1 MMWMPLMYLIFFA
14 LQNSLPFKDTKTIVM
29 RTAALALFLVAFTF
43 AASAQKFTLLPQAG
57 FENSRSIIQFNDQNS
72 LAPLGVRISPQ
83 ASLRLNYTSKTGQG
97 FYVGLASSRS
107 TVLVSFTNPETAI
120 SSFTSMAGS
129 IKPRLEAGYQF
140 TSPKIN
146 LGKAKQ
152 VAQKSASS
160 SSVNRSS
167 GYSGRC
173 GSYSASRCGNK
184 NGNEKK
190 VVTKPASWVR
200 IQPSIGLGFIPGTGA
215 GLISK
220 PAGTETAYEYRAAN
234 YNTALLTG
242 ANIEFGK
249 GSKGLMTIS
258 LSYFN
263 GNGLNKQSITTS
275 QGNKISTTTLRS
287 DVSGWNLRVGIPF
300 SMSKISTPKTVK
312 TQNIEKKEKPQN
324 RCGQYRVYR
333 CGGRSI

>member
-1 MMWMPLMYLIFFA
+1 
-14 LQNSLPFKDTKTIVM
+14 M
-29 RTAALALFLVAFTF
+29 RTAALALFLVAFTL
-43 AASAQKFTLLPQAG
+43 ATRAQKFTLLPQAG

-72 LAPLGVRISPQ
+72 LAPLGVRFSPQ

-97 FYVGLASSRS
+97 FFVGLASSRS
-107 TVLVSFTNPETAI
+107 TVLVGFTNPEDAFN
-120 SSFTSMAGS
+120 SFTSMAGNY
-129 IKPRLEAGYQF
+129 KARLEAGYQF

-152 VAQKSASS
+152 ISQKSSG

-173 GSYSASRCGNK
+173 GGYCASRCSNK
-184 NGNEKK
+184 STNEKK
-190 VVTKPASWVR
+190 VSTRPASWVR
-200 IQPSIGLGFIPGTGA
+200 IQPSIGLGFIPGPGA
-215 GLISK
+215 DLISK
-220 PAGTETAYEYRAAN
+220 PGGIETAYEYRAAN

-249 GSKGLMTIS
+249 GNKGLMTVS
-258 LSYFN
+258 LNYFN
-263 GNGLNKQSITTS
+263 GNGINKQSITTS

-300 SMSKISTPKTVK
+300 SMSKTSTQKKKVIQV
-312 TQNIEKKEKPQN
+312 QNIEKKEKPQN

>member
-1 MMWMPLMYLIFFA
+1 
-14 LQNSLPFKDTKTIVM
+14 M

-43 AASAQKFTLLPQAG
+43 AARAQKFTLLPQAG
-57 FENSRSIIQFNDQNS
+57 FENSKSIIQFNDQNS
-72 LAPLGVRISPQ
+72 LAPLGVRFSPQ
-83 ASLRLNYTSKTGQG
+83 ASLRLNYTTKTGQG
-97 FYVGLASSRS
+97 FFVGLASSRS

-120 SSFTSMAGS
+120 SSFTSMAGNY
-129 IKPRLEAGYQF
+129 KARLEAGYQF

-152 VAQKSASS
+152 VAQKTSSS
-160 SSVNRSS
+160 SSVNKSS
-167 GYSGRC
+167 NYSGRC
-173 GSYSASRCGNK
+173 GSYSSSRCGNK
-184 NGNEKK
+184 SSNEKK

-200 IQPSIGLGFIPGTGA
+200 IQPSIGLGFIPGQGS

-220 PAGTETAYEYRAAN
+220 PAGTETGYEYKAAS

-249 GSKGLMTIS
+249 GNKGIMTVS
-258 LSYFN
+258 LNYFN
-263 GNGLNKQSITTS
+263 GNGINKQSIITS

-300 SMSKISTPKTVK
+300 SMSKTSTQKSKVQV
-312 TQNIEKKEKPQN
+312 QNIEKKEKPQN

>member
-1 MMWMPLMYLIFFA
+1 MPLMDFIFLA
-14 LQNSLPFKDTKTIVM
+14 IQNSLPFKDTKTIVM
-29 RTAALALFLVAFTF
+29 RTAALTLFLVAFTF

-72 LAPLGVRISPQ
+72 LAPLGVRFSPQ
-83 ASLRLNYTSKTGQG
+83 ASLRLNFTSKTGQG
-97 FYVGLASSRS
+97 FYVGVASSRS
-107 TVLVSFTNPETAI
+107 TVLVGFTNPEAAFN
-120 SSFTSMAGS
+120 SFTSMAGN
-129 IKPRLEAGYQF
+129 IKARLEAGYQF

-152 VAQKSASS
+152 VTQKTSS
-160 SSVNRSS
+160 GYSVNRSS

-173 GSYSASRCGNK
+173 GGYCASRCGNRSS
-184 NGNEKK
+184 NEKK
-190 VVTKPASWVR
+190 VITRPASWVR
-200 IQPSIGLGFIPGTGA
+200 IQPSVGLGFIPGSGA
-215 GLISK
+215 DLITK

-249 GSKGLMTIS
+249 GNKGIMTIS
-258 LSYFN
+258 LNYFN
-263 GNGLNKQSITTS
+263 GNGLNKQSIITS

-300 SMSKISTPKTVK
+300 SMSKTSTPKTVK
-312 TQNIEKKEKPQN
+312 TQNIEMKEKPQN
-324 RCGQYRVYR
+324 RCGGYRVYR

>member
-1 MMWMPLMYLIFFA
+1 
-14 LQNSLPFKDTKTIVM
+14 M

-57 FENSRSIIQFNDQNS
+57 FENSRSIIQFNDQNI

-83 ASLRLNYTSKTGQG
+83 ASLRLNYTTKTGQG

-107 TVLVSFTNPETAI
+107 TMLIEFTNPETAI
-120 SSFTSMAGS
+120 NSFTSMAGNYKAR
-129 IKPRLEAGYQF
+129 IEAGYQF

-152 VAQKSASS
+152 IVQKT

-173 GSYSASRCGNK
+173 GGYSSSRCGNK
-184 NGNEKK
+184 SSSDRK
-190 VVTKPASWVR
+190 VVSKPASWVR
-200 IQPSIGLGFIPGTGA
+200 IQPSIGLGFIPGAGSDLLTKPSGLETG
-215 GLISK
+215 
-220 PAGTETAYEYRAAN
+220 YEYRAAN

-249 GSKGLMTIS
+249 GNKGLMTIS
-258 LSYFN
+258 LNYFN
-263 GNGLNKQSITTS
+263 GNGINKQSIITS

-287 DVSGWNLRVGIPF
+287 DVSGWNLRVGIPL
-300 SMSKISTPKTVK
+300 SMSKTSTQKKKVIQV
-312 TQNIEKKEKPQN
+312 QNIEKKEKPQN
-324 RCGQYRVYR
+324 RCGQYRMYR